1 MNLSR
6 VTPEL
11 EVPVHPD
18 DIYYTPKK
26 IAEYRRVL
34 IKIKPKLSPHTR
46 RHLTKLDHGIIKTLT
61 ANHILQ
67 NQVAEDRR
75 IYIDREITKR
85 PKRIK
90 KQEGQR
96 VWNLQQILDARNPE
110 VRRKVRL
117 VRKRK
122 PKRLIVI
129 IPVPTNDEEI
139 VQD

>member
-1 MNLSR
+1 M
-6 VTPEL
+6 E
-11 EVPVHPD
+11 
-18 DIYYTPKK
+18 
-26 IAEYRRVL
+26 
-34 IKIKPKLSPHTR
+34 
-46 RHLTKLDHGIIKTLT
+46 TLT

-75 IYIDREITKR
+75 ACIDREITKR
-85 PKRIK
+85 SKRIE

-110 VRRKVRL
+110 VRHKVRL

-129 IPVPTNDEEI
+129 IPVPINDEEI
-139 VQD
+139 V